1 MISEK
6 QIRDS
11 LTNVMDPEIH
21 MNIIELN
28 MVKDVKINESKVDV
42 LIALTVAGCPLAD
55 TIKRDVR
62 NEVMKFE
69 EVSEVN
75 VETTVM
81 TKEELDGLKGTVQ
94 KNRGTQQPQQ
104 SQDQLISRL
113 EKKKN
118 ENLIAIVSGKGGVGK
133 SSMTAML
140 ASELKR
146 SGHNVGILDADVTGP
161 SIAKIFGV
169 TKRLIKAKSGII
181 PAETESGLKLISVN
195 LMLDNPEMPTI
206 WRGPI
211 INNLIRQLYTDVDW
225 GDIDY
230 LLIDLP
236 PGTGDAPLT
245 VFQSLPLSG
254 IVLVS
259 TPQDL
264 SKMIVSKS
272 ANMAGM
278 LKIPVLG
285 LIENMSYLNC
295 NHCGEKNFILGESR
309 SEEFAE
315 RLGTELIA
323 RLPFETDIAELCDA
337 GKIEEYQ
344 NKEISNTIEKIK
356 RTIEEQK
363 DKNSIETIVSSAG
376 GSLSPAWNK
385 SEEQKKK
392 FKLTPV

>member
-1 MISEK
+1 
-6 QIRDS
+6 
-11 LTNVMDPEIH
+11 MDPEIH

-28 MVKDVKINESKVDV
+28 MVKDVKINESKLDI

-55 TIKRDVR
+55 TIKKDVR
-62 NEVMKFE
+62 NELMKFE
-69 EVSEVN
+69 EVNEVN

-81 TKEELDGLKGTVQ
+81 TKEELDGLKITVQ
-94 KNRGTQQPQQ
+94 KNRGTEQ
-104 SQDQLISRL
+104 SQDKLISKL
-113 EKKKN
+113 EKKRN
-118 ENLIAIVSGKGGVGK
+118 ENLIAVVSGKGGVGK
-133 SSMTAML
+133 SSITAIL

-169 TKRLIKAKSGII
+169 TKRLIKGKNGII

-272 ANMAGM
+272 ANMAKM
-278 LKIPVLG
+278 LKISVLG

-295 NHCGEKNFILGESR
+295 KHCGEKNFILGESR

-344 NKEISNTIEKIK
+344 NKEISNTVEKIK
-356 RTIEEQK
+356 STIKEQK
-363 DKNSIETIVSSAG
+363 DKNSIETIVNSAG
-376 GSLSPAWNK
+376 GSLSPAWDK
-385 SEEQKKK
+385 SEEHKKK
-392 FKLTPV
+392 FKLTPI

>member
-28 MVKDVKINESKVDV
+28 MVKDVKINESKLDI

-55 TIKRDVR
+55 TIKKDVR
-62 NEVMKFE
+62 NELMKFE
-69 EVSEVN
+69 EVNEVN

-81 TKEELDGLKGTVQ
+81 TKEELDGLKITVQ
-94 KNRGTQQPQQ
+94 KNRGTEQ
-104 SQDQLISRL
+104 SQDKLISKL
-113 EKKKN
+113 EKKRN

-133 SSMTAML
+133 SSITAIL

-169 TKRLIKAKSGII
+169 TKRLIKGKNGII

-272 ANMAGM
+272 ANMAKM
-278 LKIPVLG
+278 LKISVLG

-295 NHCGEKNFILGESR
+295 KHCGEKNFILGESK

-344 NKEISNTIEKIK
+344 NKEISNTVEKIK
-356 RTIEEQK
+356 STIKEQK
-363 DKNSIETIVSSAG
+363 DKNSIETIVNSAG
-376 GSLSPAWNK
+376 GSLSPAWDK
-385 SEEQKKK
+385 SEEHKKK
-392 FKLTPV
+392 FKLTPI

>member
-28 MVKDVKINESKVDV
+28 MVKDVKINENKVDV

-55 TIKRDVR
+55 TIKKDVR

-69 EVSEVN
+69 EVDEVN

-81 TKEELDGLKGTVQ
+81 TKEELDGLKITVQ
-94 KNRGTQQPQQ
+94 KNRGTQQ

-113 EKKKN
+113 EKKRN
-118 ENLIAIVSGKGGVGK
+118 ENLIAVVSGKGGVGK
-133 SSMTAML
+133 SSMTALL

-146 SGHNVGILDADVTGP
+146 SGYNVGILDADVTGP

-169 TKRLIKAKSGII
+169 TKRLMKGKTGII

-195 LMLDNPEMPTI
+195 LMLDNPEMPTV

-272 ANMAGM
+272 ANMAKM

-295 NHCGEKNFILGESR
+295 KHCGDKNFILGESR

-315 RLGTELIA
+315 KLGTELIA

-356 RTIEEQK
+356 STIKEQK

>member
-28 MVKDVKINESKVDV
+28 MVKDVKINESKLDI

-55 TIKRDVR
+55 TIKKDVR
-62 NEVMKFE
+62 NELMKFE
-69 EVSEVN
+69 EVNEVN

-81 TKEELDGLKGTVQ
+81 TKEELDGLKITVQ
-94 KNRGTQQPQQ
+94 KNRGTEQ
-104 SQDQLISRL
+104 SQDKLISKL
-113 EKKKN
+113 EKKRN

-133 SSMTAML
+133 SSITAIL

-169 TKRLIKAKSGII
+169 TKRLIKGKNGII

-272 ANMAGM
+272 ANMAKM
-278 LKIPVLG
+278 LKISVLG

-295 NHCGEKNFILGESR
+295 KHCGEKNFILGESR

-344 NKEISNTIEKIK
+344 NKEISNTVEKIK
-356 RTIEEQK
+356 STIKEQK
-363 DKNSIETIVSSAG
+363 DKNSIETIVNSAG
-376 GSLSPAWNK
+376 GSLSPAWDK
-385 SEEQKKK
+385 SEEHKKK
-392 FKLTPV
+392 FKLTPI

>member
-28 MVKDVKINESKVDV
+28 MVKDVKINESKVDI

-55 TIKRDVR
+55 TIKKDVR
-62 NEVMKFE
+62 NELMKFE
-69 EVSEVN
+69 EVNEVN

-81 TKEELDGLKGTVQ
+81 TKEELDGLKITVQ
-94 KNRGTQQPQQ
+94 KNRGTEQ
-104 SQDQLISRL
+104 SQDKLISKL
-113 EKKKN
+113 EKKRN
-118 ENLIAIVSGKGGVGK
+118 ENLIAVVSGKGGVGK
-133 SSMTAML
+133 SSMTAIL

-169 TKRLIKAKSGII
+169 TKRLIKGKNGII

-272 ANMAGM
+272 ANMAKM
-278 LKIPVLG
+278 LKISVLG

-295 NHCGEKNFILGESR
+295 KHCGEKNFILGESR

-344 NKEISNTIEKIK
+344 NKEISNTVEKIK
-356 RTIEEQK
+356 STIKEQK
-363 DKNSIETIVSSAG
+363 DKNSIETIVNSAG
-376 GSLSPAWNK
+376 GSLSPAWDK
-385 SEEQKKK
+385 SEEHKKK
-392 FKLTPV
+392 FKLTPI

>member
-55 TIKRDVR
+55 TIKKDVR

-69 EVSEVN
+69 EVNEVN

-81 TKEELDGLKGTVQ
+81 TKEELDGLKITVQ
-94 KNRGTQQPQQ
+94 KNRGTQQ
-104 SQDQLISRL
+104 SQDELISRL

-133 SSMTAML
+133 SSMTAIL

-146 SGHNVGILDADVTGP
+146 TGHNVGILDADVTGP

-169 TKRLIKAKSGII
+169 TKRLMKGKNGII

-195 LMLDNPEMPTI
+195 LMLDNPEMPTV

-272 ANMAGM
+272 ANMAKM

-295 NHCGEKNFILGESR
+295 KHCGDKNFILGESR

-315 RLGTELIA
+315 KLDTELIA

-356 RTIEEQK
+356 STIKEQK

>member
-1 MISEK
+1 
-6 QIRDS
+6 
-11 LTNVMDPEIH
+11 MDPEIH
-21 MNIIELN
+21 MNIVELK
-28 MVKDVKINESKVDV
+28 MLREIKIDGNNIDV

-55 TIKRDVR
+55 TIKKDVK
-62 NEVMKFE
+62 EELMKLE
-69 EVSEVN
+69 QVKEVS

-81 TKEELDGLKGTVQ
+81 TKEQLDELKEIV
-94 KNRGTQQPQQ
+94 KNNRGEQQ
-104 SQDQLISRL
+104 SQDELISRL
-113 EKKKN
+113 DKKKN
-118 ENLIAIVSGKGGVGK
+118 ENLIAVVSGKGGVGK
-133 SSMTAML
+133 SSMTAIL

-146 SGHNVGILDADVTGP
+146 SGYNVGILDADVTGP

-169 TKRLIKAKSGII
+169 TKRLMKGKNGII
-181 PAETESGLKLISVN
+181 PAETPSGLKLISVN
-195 LMLDNPEMPTI
+195 LMLDNPEVPTV

-211 INNLIRQLYTDVDW
+211 VNNLIRQLYTDVDW

-278 LKIPVLG
+278 LKIPLLG
-285 LIENMSYLNC
+285 LVENMSYLEC
-295 NHCGEKNFILGESR
+295 KHCGDKNYILGESR
-309 SEEFAE
+309 GEAFAE
-315 RLGTELIA
+315 HLGTKLLA
-323 RLPFETDIAELCDA
+323 RLPFEKDIAELCDQ
-337 GKIEEYQ
+337 GKIEAYQ
-344 NKEISNTIEKIK
+344 NNDITNTIEIIK
-356 RTIEEQK
+356 QTIEEQK
-363 DKNSIETIVSSAG
+363 EKSSIATIVESAG
-376 GSLSPAWNK
+376 GNLSPAWNK
-385 SEEQKKK
+385 NEEQKKK

>member
-28 MVKDVKINESKVDV
+28 MVKDVKINESKLDI

-55 TIKRDVR
+55 TIKKDVR
-62 NEVMKFE
+62 NELMKFE
-69 EVSEVN
+69 EVNEVN

-81 TKEELDGLKGTVQ
+81 TKEELDGLKITVQ
-94 KNRGTQQPQQ
+94 KNRGTQQ
-104 SQDQLISRL
+104 SQDQLISKL
-113 EKKKN
+113 EKKRN
-118 ENLIAIVSGKGGVGK
+118 ENLIAVVSGKGGVGK
-133 SSMTAML
+133 SSITAIL

-169 TKRLIKAKSGII
+169 TKRLIKGKNGII

-272 ANMAGM
+272 ANMAKM
-278 LKIPVLG
+278 LKISVLG

-295 NHCGEKNFILGESR
+295 KHCGEKNFILGESK

-344 NKEISNTIEKIK
+344 NKEISNTVEKIK
-356 RTIEEQK
+356 STIKEQK
-363 DKNSIETIVSSAG
+363 DKNSIETIVNSAG
-376 GSLSPAWNK
+376 GSLSPAWDK
-385 SEEQKKK
+385 SEEHKKK
-392 FKLTPV
+392 FKLTPI

>member
-1 MISEK
+1 
-6 QIRDS
+6 
-11 LTNVMDPEIH
+11 MDPEIH

-28 MVKDVKINESKVDV
+28 MVKDVKINESKVDI

-55 TIKRDVR
+55 TIKKDVR
-62 NEVMKFE
+62 NELMKFE
-69 EVSEVN
+69 EVNEVN

-81 TKEELDGLKGTVQ
+81 TKEELDGLKITVQ
-94 KNRGTQQPQQ
+94 KNRGTEQ
-104 SQDQLISRL
+104 SQDKLISKL
-113 EKKKN
+113 EKKRN
-118 ENLIAIVSGKGGVGK
+118 ENLIAVVSGKGGVGK
-133 SSMTAML
+133 SSITAIL

-169 TKRLIKAKSGII
+169 TKRLIKGKNGII

-272 ANMAGM
+272 ANMAKM
-278 LKIPVLG
+278 LKISVLG

-295 NHCGEKNFILGESR
+295 KHCGEKNFILGESR

-344 NKEISNTIEKIK
+344 NKEISNTVEKIK
-356 RTIEEQK
+356 STIKEQK
-363 DKNSIETIVSSAG
+363 DKNSIETIVNSAG
-376 GSLSPAWNK
+376 GSLSPAWDK
-385 SEEQKKK
+385 SEEHKKK
-392 FKLTPV
+392 FKLTPI

>member
-1 MISEK
+1 
-6 QIRDS
+6 
-11 LTNVMDPEIH
+11 MDPEIH

-28 MVKDVKINESKVDV
+28 MVKDVKINESKLDI

-55 TIKRDVR
+55 TIKKDVR
-62 NEVMKFE
+62 NELMKFE
-69 EVSEVN
+69 EVNEVN

-81 TKEELDGLKGTVQ
+81 TKEELDGLKITVQ
-94 KNRGTQQPQQ
+94 KNRGTQQ
-104 SQDQLISRL
+104 SQDQLISKL
-113 EKKKN
+113 EKKRN
-118 ENLIAIVSGKGGVGK
+118 ENLIAVVSGKGGVGK
-133 SSMTAML
+133 SSITAIL

-169 TKRLIKAKSGII
+169 TKRLIKGKNGII

-272 ANMAGM
+272 ANMAKM
-278 LKIPVLG
+278 LKISVLG
-285 LIENMSYLNC
+285 LVENMSYLNC
-295 NHCGEKNFILGESR
+295 KHCGEKNFILGESR

-344 NKEISNTIEKIK
+344 NKEISNTVEKIK
-356 RTIEEQK
+356 STIKEQK
-363 DKNSIETIVSSAG
+363 DKNSIETIVNSAG
-376 GSLSPAWNK
+376 GSLSPAWDK
-385 SEEQKKK
+385 SEEHKKK
-392 FKLTPV
+392 FKLTPI

>member
-1 MISEK
+1 
-6 QIRDS
+6 
-11 LTNVMDPEIH
+11 MDPEIH

-28 MVKDVKINESKVDV
+28 MVKDVKINESKVDI

-55 TIKRDVR
+55 TIKKDVR
-62 NEVMKFE
+62 NELMKFE
-69 EVSEVN
+69 EVNEVN

-81 TKEELDGLKGTVQ
+81 TKEELDGLKITVQ
-94 KNRGTQQPQQ
+94 KNRGTEQ
-104 SQDQLISRL
+104 SQDKLISKL
-113 EKKKN
+113 EKKRN

-133 SSMTAML
+133 SSITAIL

-169 TKRLIKAKSGII
+169 TKRLIKGKNGII

-272 ANMAGM
+272 ANMAKM
-278 LKIPVLG
+278 LKISVLG
-285 LIENMSYLNC
+285 LVENMSYLNC
-295 NHCGEKNFILGESR
+295 KHCGEKNFILGESR

-344 NKEISNTIEKIK
+344 NKEISNTVEKIK
-356 RTIEEQK
+356 STIKEQK
-363 DKNSIETIVSSAG
+363 DKNSIETIVNSAG
-376 GSLSPAWNK
+376 GSLSPAWDK
-385 SEEQKKK
+385 SEEHKKK
-392 FKLTPV
+392 FKLTPI

>member
-1 MISEK
+1 
-6 QIRDS
+6 
-11 LTNVMDPEIH
+11 MDPEIH

-28 MVKDVKINESKVDV
+28 MVKDVKINESKVDI

-55 TIKRDVR
+55 TIKKDVR
-62 NEVMKFE
+62 NELMKFE
-69 EVSEVN
+69 EVNEVN

-81 TKEELDGLKGTVQ
+81 TKEELDGLKITVQ
-94 KNRGTQQPQQ
+94 KNRGTQQ
-104 SQDQLISRL
+104 SQDQLISKL
-113 EKKKN
+113 EKKRN
-118 ENLIAIVSGKGGVGK
+118 ENLIAVVSGKGGVGK
-133 SSMTAML
+133 SSITAIL

-169 TKRLIKAKSGII
+169 TKRLIKGKNGII

-272 ANMAGM
+272 ANMAKM
-278 LKIPVLG
+278 LKISVLG

-295 NHCGEKNFILGESR
+295 KHCGEKNFILGESR

-344 NKEISNTIEKIK
+344 NKEISNTVEKIK
-356 RTIEEQK
+356 STIKEQK
-363 DKNSIETIVSSAG
+363 DKNSIETIVNSAG
-376 GSLSPAWNK
+376 GSLSPAWDK
-385 SEEQKKK
+385 SEEHKKK
-392 FKLTPV
+392 FKLTPI

>member
-1 MISEK
+1 
-6 QIRDS
+6 
-11 LTNVMDPEIH
+11 MDPEIH

-55 TIKRDVR
+55 TIKKDVR

-69 EVSEVN
+69 EVNEVN

-81 TKEELDGLKGTVQ
+81 TKEELDGLKITVQ
-94 KNRGTQQPQQ
+94 KNRGTQQ

-118 ENLIAIVSGKGGVGK
+118 ENLIAVVSGKGGVGK
-133 SSMTAML
+133 SSMTAIL

-146 SGHNVGILDADVTGP
+146 TGHNVGILDADVTGP

-169 TKRLIKAKSGII
+169 TKRLMKGKTGII

-195 LMLDNPEMPTI
+195 LMLDNPEMPTV

-272 ANMAGM
+272 ANMAKM

-295 NHCGEKNFILGESR
+295 KHCGDKNFILGESR

-315 RLGTELIA
+315 RLDTELIA

-356 RTIEEQK
+356 STIKEQK

>member
-1 MISEK
+1 
-6 QIRDS
+6 
-11 LTNVMDPEIH
+11 MDPEIH

-28 MVKDVKINESKVDV
+28 MVKDVKINESKIDI

-55 TIKRDVR
+55 TIKKDVR
-62 NEVMKFE
+62 NELMKFE
-69 EVSEVN
+69 EVNEVN

-81 TKEELDGLKGTVQ
+81 TKEELDGLKITVQ
-94 KNRGTQQPQQ
+94 KNRGTEQ
-104 SQDQLISRL
+104 SQDKLISKL
-113 EKKKN
+113 EKKRN
-118 ENLIAIVSGKGGVGK
+118 ENLIAVVSGKGGVGK
-133 SSMTAML
+133 SSITAIL

-169 TKRLIKAKSGII
+169 TKRLIKGKNGII

-195 LMLDNPEMPTI
+195 LMLDNPEMPPI

-272 ANMAGM
+272 ANMAKM
-278 LKIPVLG
+278 LKISVLG

-295 NHCGEKNFILGESR
+295 KHCGEKNFILGESR

-344 NKEISNTIEKIK
+344 NKEISNTVEKIK
-356 RTIEEQK
+356 STIKEQK
-363 DKNSIETIVSSAG
+363 DKNSIETIVNSAG
-376 GSLSPAWNK
+376 GSLSPAWDK
-385 SEEQKKK
+385 SEEHKKK
-392 FKLTPV
+392 FKLTPI

>member
-1 MISEK
+1 
-6 QIRDS
+6 
-11 LTNVMDPEIH
+11 
-21 MNIIELN
+21 
-28 MVKDVKINESKVDV
+28 MVKDVKINESKIDI

-55 TIKRDVR
+55 TIKKDVR
-62 NEVMKFE
+62 NELMKFE
-69 EVSEVN
+69 EVNEVN

-81 TKEELDGLKGTVQ
+81 TKEELDGLKITVQ
-94 KNRGTQQPQQ
+94 KNRGTEQ
-104 SQDQLISRL
+104 SQDKLISKL
-113 EKKKN
+113 EKKRN
-118 ENLIAIVSGKGGVGK
+118 ENLIAVVSGKGGVGK
-133 SSMTAML
+133 SSITAIL

-169 TKRLIKAKSGII
+169 TKRLIKGKNGII

-272 ANMAGM
+272 ANMAKM
-278 LKIPVLG
+278 LKISVLG

-295 NHCGEKNFILGESR
+295 KHCGEKNFILGESK

-344 NKEISNTIEKIK
+344 NKEISNTVEKIK
-356 RTIEEQK
+356 STIKEQK
-363 DKNSIETIVSSAG
+363 DKNSIETIVNSAG
-376 GSLSPAWNK
+376 GSLSPAWDK
-385 SEEQKKK
+385 SEEHKKK
-392 FKLTPV
+392 FKLTPI

>member
-6 QIRDS
+6 QIRGS

-62 NEVMKFE
+62 NELMKFE

-81 TKEELDGLKGTVQ
+81 TKEELDGLKSTVQ
-94 KNRGTQQPQQ
+94 KNRGTQQ

-133 SSMTAML
+133 SSMTAIL

-146 SGHNVGILDADVTGP
+146 SGYNVGILDADVTGP

-169 TKRLIKAKSGII
+169 TKRLMKGKNGII

-195 LMLDNPEMPTI
+195 LMLDNPEMPTV

-272 ANMAGM
+272 ANMASM

-295 NHCGEKNFILGESR
+295 KHCGDKNFILGESR

-315 RLGTELIA
+315 KLGTELIA

-356 RTIEEQK
+356 NTIKEQK
-363 DKNSIETIVSSAG
+363 DKNSIETIVNSAG

-385 SEEQKKK
+385 SEEPKKK

>member
-55 TIKRDVR
+55 TIKKDVR

-69 EVSEVN
+69 EVNEVN

-81 TKEELDGLKGTVQ
+81 TKEELDGLKITVQ
-94 KNRGTQQPQQ
+94 KNRGTQQ
-104 SQDQLISRL
+104 SQDELISRL

-133 SSMTAML
+133 SSMTAIL

-146 SGHNVGILDADVTGP
+146 TGHNVGILDADVTGP

-169 TKRLIKAKSGII
+169 TKRLMKGKTGII

-195 LMLDNPEMPTI
+195 LMLDNPEMPTV

-272 ANMAGM
+272 ANMAKM

-295 NHCGEKNFILGESR
+295 KHCGDKNFILGESR

-315 RLGTELIA
+315 KLDTELIA

-356 RTIEEQK
+356 STIKEQK

>member
-1 MISEK
+1 
-6 QIRDS
+6 
-11 LTNVMDPEIH
+11 MDPEIH

-28 MVKDVKINESKVDV
+28 MVKDVKINESKVDI

-55 TIKRDVR
+55 TIKKDVR
-62 NEVMKFE
+62 NELMKFE
-69 EVSEVN
+69 EVNEVN

-81 TKEELDGLKGTVQ
+81 TKEELDGLKITVQ
-94 KNRGTQQPQQ
+94 KNRGTQQ
-104 SQDQLISRL
+104 SQDQLISKL
-113 EKKKN
+113 EKKRN

-133 SSMTAML
+133 SSITAIL

-169 TKRLIKAKSGII
+169 TKRLIKGKNGII

-272 ANMAGM
+272 ANMAKM
-278 LKIPVLG
+278 LKISVLG
-285 LIENMSYLNC
+285 LVENMSYLNC
-295 NHCGEKNFILGESR
+295 KHCGEKNFILGESR

-344 NKEISNTIEKIK
+344 NKEISNTVEKIK
-356 RTIEEQK
+356 STIKEQK
-363 DKNSIETIVSSAG
+363 DKNSIETIVNSAG
-376 GSLSPAWNK
+376 GSLSPAWDK
-385 SEEQKKK
+385 SEEHKKK
-392 FKLTPV
+392 FKLTPI

>member
-1 MISEK
+1 
-6 QIRDS
+6 
-11 LTNVMDPEIH
+11 MDPEIH

-28 MVKDVKINESKVDV
+28 MVKDVKINENKVDV

-55 TIKRDVR
+55 TIKKDVR

-69 EVSEVN
+69 EVDEVN

-81 TKEELDGLKGTVQ
+81 TKEELDGLKITVQ
-94 KNRGTQQPQQ
+94 KNRGTQQ

-113 EKKKN
+113 EKKRN
-118 ENLIAIVSGKGGVGK
+118 ENLIAVVSGKGGVGK
-133 SSMTAML
+133 SSMTALL

-146 SGHNVGILDADVTGP
+146 SGYNVGILDADVTGP

-169 TKRLIKAKSGII
+169 TKRLMKGKNGII

-195 LMLDNPEMPTI
+195 LMLDNPEMPTV

-272 ANMAGM
+272 ANMAKM

-295 NHCGEKNFILGESR
+295 KHCGDKNFILGESR

-356 RTIEEQK
+356 NTIKEQK

>member
-28 MVKDVKINESKVDV
+28 MVKDVKINESKVDI

-55 TIKRDVR
+55 TIKKDVR
-62 NEVMKFE
+62 NELMKFE
-69 EVSEVN
+69 EVNEVN

-81 TKEELDGLKGTVQ
+81 TKEELDGLKITVQ
-94 KNRGTQQPQQ
+94 KNRGTQQ
-104 SQDQLISRL
+104 SQDQLISKL
-113 EKKKN
+113 EKKRN
-118 ENLIAIVSGKGGVGK
+118 ENLIAVVSGKGGVGK
-133 SSMTAML
+133 SSITAIL

-169 TKRLIKAKSGII
+169 TKRLIKGKNGII

-272 ANMAGM
+272 ANMAKM
-278 LKIPVLG
+278 LKISVLG

-295 NHCGEKNFILGESR
+295 KHCGEKNFILGESR

-344 NKEISNTIEKIK
+344 NKEISNTVEKIK
-356 RTIEEQK
+356 STIKEQK
-363 DKNSIETIVSSAG
+363 DKNSIETIVNSAG
-376 GSLSPAWNK
+376 GSLSPAWDK
-385 SEEQKKK
+385 SEEHKKK
-392 FKLTPV
+392 FKLTPI

>member
-1 MISEK
+1 
-6 QIRDS
+6 
-11 LTNVMDPEIH
+11 MDPEIH

-55 TIKRDVR
+55 TIKKDVK

-69 EVSEVN
+69 EVNEVN

-81 TKEELDGLKGTVQ
+81 TKEELDGLKITVQ
-94 KNRGTQQPQQ
+94 KNRGTQQ

-118 ENLIAIVSGKGGVGK
+118 ENLIAVVSGKGGVGK
-133 SSMTAML
+133 SSMTALL

-146 SGHNVGILDADVTGP
+146 SGYNVGILDADVTGP

-169 TKRLIKAKSGII
+169 TKRLMKGKTGII

-195 LMLDNPEMPTI
+195 LMLDNPEMPTV

-272 ANMAGM
+272 ANMAKM

-295 NHCGEKNFILGESR
+295 KHCGDKNFILGESR

-315 RLGTELIA
+315 RLDTELIA

-356 RTIEEQK
+356 STIKEQK

>member
-1 MISEK
+1 MTSEK

-28 MVKDVKINESKVDV
+28 MVKDVKINESKLDI

-55 TIKRDVR
+55 TIKKDVR
-62 NEVMKFE
+62 NELMKFE
-69 EVSEVN
+69 EVNEVN

-81 TKEELDGLKGTVQ
+81 TKEELDGLKITVQ
-94 KNRGTQQPQQ
+94 KNRGTEQ
-104 SQDQLISRL
+104 SQDKLISKL
-113 EKKKN
+113 EKKRN
-118 ENLIAIVSGKGGVGK
+118 ENLIAVVSGKGGVGK
-133 SSMTAML
+133 SSITAIL

-169 TKRLIKAKSGII
+169 TKRLIKGKNGII

-272 ANMAGM
+272 ANMAKM
-278 LKIPVLG
+278 LKISVLG

-295 NHCGEKNFILGESR
+295 KHCGEKNFILGESK

-344 NKEISNTIEKIK
+344 NKEISNTVEKIK
-356 RTIEEQK
+356 STIKEQK
-363 DKNSIETIVSSAG
+363 DKNSIETIVNSAG
-376 GSLSPAWNK
+376 GSLSPAWDK
-385 SEEQKKK
+385 SEEHKKK
-392 FKLTPV
+392 FKLTPI

>member
-1 MISEK
+1 
-6 QIRDS
+6 
-11 LTNVMDPEIH
+11 MDPEIH

-55 TIKRDVR
+55 TIKKDVK

-69 EVSEVN
+69 EVNEVN

-81 TKEELDGLKGTVQ
+81 TKEELDGLKITVQ
-94 KNRGTQQPQQ
+94 KNRGTQQ

-133 SSMTAML
+133 SSMTAIL

-146 SGHNVGILDADVTGP
+146 TGHNVGILDADVTGP

-169 TKRLIKAKSGII
+169 TKRLMKGKSGII

-195 LMLDNPEMPTI
+195 LMLDNPEMPTV

-272 ANMAGM
+272 ANMAKM

-295 NHCGEKNFILGESR
+295 KHCGDKNFILGESR

-315 RLGTELIA
+315 RLDTELIA

-356 RTIEEQK
+356 STIKEQK

-376 GSLSPAWNK
+376 GSLSSAWNK

>member
-1 MISEK
+1 
-6 QIRDS
+6 
-11 LTNVMDPEIH
+11 MDPEIH

-55 TIKRDVR
+55 TIKKDVK

-69 EVSEVN
+69 EVNEVN

-81 TKEELDGLKGTVQ
+81 TKEELDGLKITVQ
-94 KNRGTQQPQQ
+94 KNRGTQQ

-118 ENLIAIVSGKGGVGK
+118 ENLIAVVSGKGGVGK
-133 SSMTAML
+133 SSITAIL

-146 SGHNVGILDADVTGP
+146 SGYNVGILDADVTGP

-169 TKRLIKAKSGII
+169 TKRLMKGKNGII

-195 LMLDNPEMPTI
+195 LMLDNPEMPTV

-272 ANMAGM
+272 ANMAKM

-295 NHCGEKNFILGESR
+295 KHCGDKNFILGESR

-315 RLGTELIA
+315 RLDTELIA

-356 RTIEEQK
+356 STIKEQK

-376 GSLSPAWNK
+376 GSLSSAWNK